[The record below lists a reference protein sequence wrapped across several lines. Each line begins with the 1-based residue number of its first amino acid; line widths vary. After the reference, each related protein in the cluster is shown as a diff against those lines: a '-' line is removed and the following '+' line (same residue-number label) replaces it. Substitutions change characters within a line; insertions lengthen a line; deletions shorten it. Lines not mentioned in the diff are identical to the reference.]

1 MEPTTATIGFSVIT
15 ILQLANLI
23 WTGRLGSKIEDAV
36 TDKQCIERK
45 KACIELHRIEDIAI
59 DKNIAGLRHDVDT
72 HVHNG
77 GGNVKYPAGGC

>member
-23 WTGRLGSKIEDAV
+23 WTGRLGAKIENAV
-36 TDKQCIERK
+36 TDKQCLERK
-45 KACIELHRIEDIAI
+45 KACIKVHKIEGGGINNKITD
-59 DKNIAGLRHDVDT
+59 LRHDVDT

-77 GGNVKYPAGGC
+77 NGAVKYPAGGC